1 MRFLY
6 LLFIFFNLTIV
17 SQRSSSV
24 SADFNQAGCQGSSLA
39 DEICSETVGE
49 AKELKVEDNRLK
61 LGDKDVTNQVIQEAD
76 GRLTFQGKEVGRYG
90 STENS
95 GTIRNF
101 TSGFSTPLIP
111 VSGDINPV
119 KEGASCEVQKEDAT
133 SCCNDPVTCLG
144 GEHLSTFNQ
153 VNNIATQVGPGLS
166 MLMQGTG
173 KDMSGMCE
181 ALQAMAGAGAGLS
194 TAALA
199 KCKGSI
205 SACHSSC
212 DKSIKRSCEIYVQ
225 AKLDC
230 NRNINLPMVDKPSV
244 EQSFAAIA
252 ETPAKR
258 IVKHKRVIK
267 PACDALN
274 AKATEIIGNLG
285 QMANSAL
292 SAELCKKQ
300 ASAGKDKEECAKAGG
315 RWDGYRC
322 ITPEGECEKQD
333 GIWDGKKC
341 KSQQQVCV
349 EKGSDWRWNNV
360 ECVNRQEECEEAQQ
374 KGVAVSWDPLA
385 NLGKG
390 ACRKTDQTQATVNR
404 GDGSGDI
411 SDQYGGGINL
421 NTETPGTNDE
431 YDPDDPD
438 NNAVGGGGST
448 PAGISSGGSPGSSDL
463 LSGLKSSGTNPKAAS
478 PTNTAAGKGKRYSG
492 GGRMGGF
499 GRGFRGRRSGE
510 RASSGSDK
518 DKPGLSMGGGGFSG
532 YGGGSG
538 DGDDSYASLG
548 LSKKKLKE
556 LEKKA
561 GAKRKAAS
569 EGLGGAHQNIFERIT
584 KRFQSLCKNKLDCR

>member
-6 LLFIFFNLTIV
+6 LFLILPFFHLQATASDPCDIPEATKICAE
-17 SQRSSSV
+17 SCK
-24 SADFNQAGCQGSSLA
+24 ADCT
-39 DEICSETVGE
+39 EP
-49 AKELKVEDNRLK
+49 
-61 LGDKDVTNQVIQEAD
+61 TNQVDAKDVKVVNSKPGAPLRYKTEVNGKTVPVTKGAD
-76 GRLTFQGKEVGRYG
+76 GKFLAADYYFPGAGAPVEGG
-90 STENS
+90 EEAPSCDS
-95 GTIRNF
+95 GLGT
-101 TSGFSTPLIP
+101 
-111 VSGDINPV
+111 
-119 KEGASCEVQKEDAT
+119 AT
-133 SCCNDPVTCLG
+133 KCCNDPVACLG

-153 VNNIATQVGPGLS
+153 VNNIATQVGPGMS
-166 MLMQGTG
+166 MLLQGTG

-205 SACHSSC
+205 SSCYSAC
-212 DKSIKRSCEIYVQ
+212 DKEIETKCQEYSILKAQCNAMLTNKELDPK
-225 AKLDC
+225 AKTLAG
-230 NRNINLPMVDKPSV
+230 
-244 EQSFAAIA
+244 E
-252 ETPAKR
+252 
-258 IVKHKRVIK
+258 IVKNEEKTK
-267 PACDALN
+267 PACSALN
-274 AKATEIIGNLG
+274 AKAGEIMGNLG

-478 PTNTAAGKGKRYSG
+478 PTNTAAGKGKSYSG

-499 GRGFRGRRSGE
+499 GSGFRGRRSGE